1 MIGRK
6 IEQELLQEAIDKDR
20 AQFIVVYGRRRV
32 GKTFLVNEFFQNK
45 FAFKHTAVSPL
56 NENLKPKRNLLK
68 IQLKEFHY
76 SMRSYGLQAGEPV
89 PGDWFDAFHIL
100 QQLLDKKYKMLHQ

>member
-68 IQLKEFHY
+68 I
-76 SMRSYGLQAGEPV
+76 
-89 PGDWFDAFHIL
+89 
-100 QQLLDKKYKMLHQ
+100 